1 MAKEVMTIIKLQ
13 VPAGGANPSPPVGP
27 ALGQHG
33 LNIMD
38 FCNAFNEK
46 TKEVEKGLKV
56 PVEITVFEDRT
67 FTFITKSPPAS
78 ILLKKAASIP
88 KGSGEPNRT
97 KVARISLQ
105 KVKEIA
111 EMKMED
117 LNSNDIESAIKV
129 ISGTARSMGIEI
141 KGVSDSD
148 QEIAVPEE
156 AVSAD
161 APSEDVAPAKEA
173 APAEDVA
180 PAKEAAPIDAQVDAP
195 ADVKEEESK

>member
-1 MAKEVMTIIKLQ
+1 MAKEILTIIKLQ

-67 FTFITKSPPAS
+67 FTFITKSPPAAVL
-78 ILLKKAASIP
+78 LLKAAGLQKA
-88 KGSGEPNRT
+88 SGEPNRN
-97 KVARISLQ
+97 KVAKIPLSE
-105 KVKEIA
+105 VKKIA

-117 LNSNDIESAIKV
+117 LNSNDIDAAIKI

-141 KGVSDSD
+141 KEHGSAEVIEQEVSN
-148 QEIAVPEE
+148 EPE
-156 AVSAD
+156 
-161 APSEDVAPAKEA
+161 
-173 APAEDVA
+173 APAEETLKEA
-180 PAKEAAPIDAQVDAP
+180 PAEETLEEAP
-195 ADVKEEESK
+195 KEEESEEK